1 MKKAAHIALT
11 QCMGIKKK
19 DSLLIITDKH
29 KKKIAETFFYEAMQ
43 LCRHVLLITIPIG
56 KIHGEE
62 PPKLVAETMKKY
74 DVALLITTMSLSH
87 TNARKAA
94 CKKGVRMASMPG
106 ITTDMMNRCIP
117 IDYDKLTKI
126 NKKILRLA
134 KKTAKVR
141 ITTKLGTDISLVVKN
156 IKGDTVGDN
165 GVYKKKGEFGN
176 LPAGEVCWAPKEG
189 KTNGV
194 FVVDASMFDEKMKK
208 PITIKVKNG
217 YAYEITGG
225 AHAKKLLKMI
235 QPLGKSAFNIAELG
249 IGTNPKAKITGNV
262 LEDEKVE
269 GTCHIALG
277 NNTGLG
283 GKIYAKCHLDGV
295 IKKPTIF
302 FDDKCIMKN
311 GKFLLR

>member
-1 MKKAAHIALT
+1 MKKAAYTALT
-11 QCMGIKKK
+11 KCMGIKKK
-19 DSLLIITDKH
+19 DSLLIITDKK
-29 KKKIAETFFYEAMQ
+29 KKKIAEAFFYEAMP
-43 LCRHVLLITIPIG
+43 LCRHILLVTIPIG

-87 TNARKAA
+87 TKARKAA

-106 ITTDMMNRCIP
+106 ITVDMMKRCIP
-117 IDYDKLTKI
+117 VDYDKITKL
-126 NKKILRLA
+126 NKKILKYG

-141 ITTKLGTDISLVVKN
+141 VTASNGTDIYLVVKN

-217 YAYEITGG
+217 YACDITGG
-225 AHAKKLLKMI
+225 AQAKKLMKMLK
-235 QPLGKSAFNIAELG
+235 PLGKSAFNIAELG

-262 LEDEKVE
+262 LEDEKVK

-302 FDDKCIMKN
+302 FDKKCIMKN
-311 GKFLLR
+311 GRFLI

>member
-1 MKKAAHIALT
+1 MRRAARIALT
-11 QCMGIKKK
+11 QCMGVKKR
-19 DSLLIITDKH
+19 DSVLIITDKLR
-29 KKKIAETFFYEAMQ
+29 KKIAEVFFYEAIP
-43 LCRHVLLITIPIG
+43 LARHVMLVTIPIG
-56 KIHGEE
+56 RIHGEE
-62 PPKLVAETMKKY
+62 PPKLVGEVMKKY
-74 DVALLITTMSLSH
+74 DVCLLITTMSLSH

-94 CKKGVRMASMPG
+94 SRKGARMASMPG
-106 ITTDMMNRCIP
+106 ITEDMMKRCIP
-117 IDYDKLTKI
+117 VDYDKITKI

-134 KKTAKVR
+134 KKKTKVRVTTAK
-141 ITTKLGTDISLVVKN
+141 GTDISFVVQN
-156 IKGDTVGDN
+156 IKGDTEGDN
-165 GVYKKKGEFGN
+165 GIYRKKGAFGN

-217 YAYEITGG
+217 YAYEIIGG
-225 AHAKKLLKMI
+225 AQAKKLLKMLK
-235 QPLGKSAFNIAELG
+235 PLGKSAFNIAELG

-262 LEDEKVE
+262 LEDEKVG
-269 GTCHIALG
+269 GTCHVALG

-302 FDDKCIMKN
+302 FGNKCIMKN
-311 GKFLLR
+311 GKLLI

>member
-1 MKKAAHIALT
+1 MKRAAYTALT

-19 DSLLIITDKH
+19 DSLLIITDKK
-29 KKKIAETFFYEAMQ
+29 KKKIAEAFFYEAMP

-106 ITTDMMNRCIP
+106 ITADMMKRCIP
-117 IDYDKLTKI
+117 VDYNKITKI

-134 KKTAKVR
+134 KKNTKVR
-141 ITTKLGTDISLVVKN
+141 ITTKLGTDISLIVKN
-156 IKGDTVGDN
+156 IRGDTVGDN
-165 GVYKKKGEFGN
+165 GIYKKQGEFGN

-194 FVVDASMFDEKMKK
+194 FVVDASMFDEKMKT

-225 AHAKKLLKMI
+225 AQAKKLLKMI
-235 QPLGKSAFNIAELG
+235 KPLGKSAFNIAELG
-249 IGTNPKAKITGNV
+249 IGTNPRAKITGMFLRMKKLQEPATLPLETTQV
-262 LEDEKVE
+262 LAARS
-269 GTCHIALG
+269 TQNATL
-277 NNTGLG
+277 T
-283 GKIYAKCHLDGV
+283 A
-295 IKKPTIF
+295 
-302 FDDKCIMKN
+302 
-311 GKFLLR
+311 